1 MGHRLTKMPTYEYES
16 EDPKLRVIC
25 VRAVADRD
33 KPIVLTR
40 VQVPTGISLANT
52 DTGRAKAPSLEK
64 DIMAGYAKLEDSQG
78 SRYRE
83 TGDLFSKDEVNK
95 AWQETQSPPS
105 QEPST

>member
-1 MGHRLTKMPTYEYES
+1 MGHRLTNMPTYEYES

-25 VRAVADRD
+25 IRAVADRD

-52 DTGRAKAPSLEK
+52 DTGRSKAPSLEK

-83 TGDLFSKDEVNK
+83 TGDLFSKDEVRK
-95 AWQETQSPPS
+95 AWEA
-105 QEPST
+105 EG

>member
-1 MGHRLTKMPTYEYES
+1 MPTYEYES
-16 EDPKLRVIC
+16 EEPKLRVIC

-33 KPIVLTR
+33 KPIILTR

-64 DIMAGYAKLEDSQG
+64 EIMAGYAKLEDSQG

-95 AWQETQSPPS
+95 AWQDPQPPS
-105 QEPST
+105 TPSEPAT

>member
-1 MGHRLTKMPTYEYES
+1 MGHRLTNMPTYEYES

-25 VRAVADRD
+25 VRAVVDRD

-95 AWQETQSPPS
+95 AWQEPQSPPS